1 MSWRNGSTKWPR
13 GRRPFSRGPAA
24 TNRPLVVQRL
34 VDQGNRDRALAD
46 GRCHAFDIAGPHVA
60 DREDARQARFEEV
73 WRARERAPAPPP
85 GGRGENPLRLYENP
99 SLAGGAPPPPPRH
112 RGRARHPKKT
122 SALLAPP

>member
-46 GRCHAFDIAGPHVA
+46 GRCHAFDVAGPHVA

-73 WRARERAPAPPP
+73 WRPRERPTSPPLAGLWMNTPPP
-85 GGRGENPLRLYENP
+85 A
-99 SLAGGAPPPPPRH
+99 AGGIILSQSAHAPTPTRT
-112 RGRARHPKKT
+112 R
-122 SALLAPP
+122 